1 MEENN
6 SRQNEESREELLE
19 ELQKLR
25 SEVKWLNDKMA
36 HMEGVI
42 HGELPG
48 ESAQDGKP
56 DSEPSERPAHGQS
69 PSGQYSH
76 DQSLYRQSHYE

>member
-42 HGELPG
+42 HGDCP
-48 ESAQDGKP
+48 
-56 DSEPSERPAHGQS
+56 
-69 PSGQYSH
+69 
-76 DQSLYRQSHYE
+76 